1 MINAI
6 YDRRSI
12 RKYTKKDVP
21 REIVEQILQA
31 GMLAPSPK
39 NRQPW
44 KFIVV
49 SGSSKKSMLFFMKKG
64 LLREKTHNALLPNS
78 IHHLKAAEYT
88 LEIMAQAPVSIF
100 VVNPFGIKL
109 SSILTPEER
118 IYEIC
123 NVQSIGAAL
132 QNMTLTATELGLGSL
147 WICDIFFAHQE
158 LSKWLGVNGELI
170 AAMTFGYANEHPNK
184 RPRNDMSSI
193 VEWRL

>member
-64 LLREKTHNALLPNS
+64 LFREKTHNALLPNS

-184 RPRNDMSSI
+184 RPRNDMSDI

>member
-6 YDRRSI
+6 NDRRSI
-12 RKYTKKDVP
+12 RKYSKKDVP
-21 REIVEQILQA
+21 KEILMQILQA
-31 GMLAPSPK
+31 GMLAPSSK

-49 SGSSKKSMLFFMKKG
+49 AGSSKNAMLSFMEEG
-64 LLREKTHNALLPNS
+64 LLREKTQNALLPNS
-78 IHHLKAAEYT
+78 KQHLKAAEYT
-88 LEIMAQAPVSIF
+88 LEIMAEAPVSVF
-100 VVNPFGIKL
+100 VVNSLGMEL
-109 SSILTPEER
+109 SSLLTPEER

-158 LSKWLGVNGELI
+158 LSEWLGTSGQLI
-170 AAMTFGYANEHPNK
+170 AAMSFGYADEHPNK
-184 RPRNDMSSI
+184 RPRNDMSDV